1 MIRKYFP
8 VLVAVLGSLALFLN
22 LGYMELRGEEAR
34 RALVAMEMIH
44 ENSFW
49 VPLLHGLPY
58 INKPPVY
65 QWVLIMVFNLP
76 IPISEFLLRLPGV
89 LSAIATAWVLV
100 KVAGFYTDS
109 KTSWKVGLMYLTSA
123 DLLFFGLV
131 YAGEIDPFFALVSF
145 AQIACLLLVFDR
157 KISKNWLL
165 LSFFLC
171 AVGILTK
178 GLPSIA
184 IQALSLGALTVW
196 TRNWKIWTHWSFA
209 VGALLCLGLPTLYFW
224 KYSQTGDAGTYLI
237 NLYWESVKKSG
248 AVSTMSDVLVHLFS
262 FPFQFLGLMA
272 PWVFVLWLLVK
283 PNNRKAWIN
292 HDFIKTILIL
302 LLVNLSIYWLSPDT
316 RNRYLYPFIPLF
328 LLCLIPLVQRV
339 RSKYFWLAVI
349 ALFAARL
356 SYNLIGMPLHQKH
369 FEMRDA
375 VSDALQLTGNQ
386 AVRYLEDWDT
396 TSYQIRIPFI
406 GQLEGDIPFTKS
418 MHYKVPFYF
427 MKENGHIM
435 YFDTAAQKDVF
446 YITRDTIW
454 NYDESTI
461 LYVFPEKSNKHPLWL
476 TKKE

>member
-8 VLVAVLGSLALFLN
+8 VLMAVLGSLALFLN
-22 LGYMELRGEEAR
+22 LGYMELRGE
-34 RALVAMEMIH
+34 LVAMEMIH

-65 QWVLIMVFNLP
+65 QWVLIMFFNLP
-76 IPISEFLLRLPGV
+76 IPVSEFLLRLPGV

-131 YAGEIDPFFALVSF
+131 YAGEIDPFYALISF
-145 AQIACLLLVFDR
+145 AQMASLLLVFDG

-184 IQALSLGALTVW
+184 IHVLSIAALTVW

-209 VGALLCLGLPTLYFW
+209 AGALLCIGLPTLYFW

-248 AVSTMSDVLVHLFS
+248 AVSTMSDVLVHVFT

-272 PWVFVLWLLVK
+272 PWVFVL
-283 PNNRKAWIN
+283 
-292 HDFIKTILIL
+292 ILIL
-302 LLVNLSIYWLSPDT
+302 LLANLSIYWLSPDT

-339 RSKYFWLAVI
+339 KSKYFWLAVI
-349 ALFAARL
+349 ALFSARL

-375 VSDALQLTGNQ
+375 VRDALDITGNQ
-386 AVRYLEDWDT
+386 AVRYLEDWDK

-454 NYDESTI
+454 SYDESTI

-476 TKKE
+476 TKRE